1 MPPASL
7 PLGGQPA
14 SRRAASSRNISFLTI
29 LGVIGGG
36 YFLFRSQSPRKGEAL
51 TKGDDEMVSGG
62 SSKLGR
68 SKVVSKDDAKAMM
81 GEPAHGPGHVGRS
94 PRQASGRE
102 DI

>member
-14 SRRAASSRNISFLTI
+14 SRRAASRNISILTI

-36 YFLFRSQSPRKGEAL
+36 YFLFRAQSPRKGEGL

-62 SSKLGR
+62 PGKLGR
-68 SKVVSKDDAKAMM
+68 SKVASKDDAKAMM
-81 GEPAHGPGHVGRS
+81 GEPANGPGHVGRS
-94 PRQASGRE
+94 PRQASGRK